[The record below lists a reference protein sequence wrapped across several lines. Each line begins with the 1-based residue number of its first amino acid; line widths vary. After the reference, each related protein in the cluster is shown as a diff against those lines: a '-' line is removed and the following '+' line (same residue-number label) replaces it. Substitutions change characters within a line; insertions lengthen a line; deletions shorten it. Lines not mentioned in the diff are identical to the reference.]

1 MKINGQW
8 IEQKLSQNG
17 FTVQDLSDQS
27 GLDVAEIQKMIETS
41 EGNELDWNTVLST
54 LNQYPALYAPAND
67 LLTII
72 EGQMEQSS
80 ADEPCTIFY
89 GVNQSDLLFVAI
101 QFSDLSVHGANVSRD
116 YLHRIDQVSLGQAYA
131 LFQAQAD
138 AIANAGAKL
147 KNNRE

>member
-17 FTVQDLSDQS
+17 FTVSDLAAQS
-27 GLDVAEIQKMIETS
+27 GLDAETIEKMIKTD
-41 EGNELDWNTVLST
+41 EGEELDWNTVLST

-67 LLTII
+67 LLAII
-72 EGQMEQSS
+72 EGQIEQSS
-80 ADEPCTIFY
+80 ADDPCTVFY

-101 QFSDLSVHGANVSRD
+101 QFSDLSVHGANVSLD
-116 YLHRIDQVSLGQAYA
+116 YLHRLDQVSLGQALA

-138 AIANAGAKL
+138 AMANAGIHPRK
-147 KNNRE
+147 